1 MRRRFSFHP
10 IAEQELNE
18 AAAYYEAESH
28 GLGSAF
34 LKEVEKAVQQ
44 VLNYPE
50 SAPLLSRLVRK
61 KVVRRFPYNVMY
73 SVIPTGIRILAIANQ
88 KRRPFYWCGRK

>member
-44 VLNYPE
+44 VLNLSRIRSHAQPSGPQE
-50 SAPLLSRLVRK
+50 SRSKIPVQRDVLGHSDRYSDPGHCESETPPLLLVW
-61 KVVRRFPYNVMY
+61 
-73 SVIPTGIRILAIANQ
+73 T
-88 KRRPFYWCGRK
+88 